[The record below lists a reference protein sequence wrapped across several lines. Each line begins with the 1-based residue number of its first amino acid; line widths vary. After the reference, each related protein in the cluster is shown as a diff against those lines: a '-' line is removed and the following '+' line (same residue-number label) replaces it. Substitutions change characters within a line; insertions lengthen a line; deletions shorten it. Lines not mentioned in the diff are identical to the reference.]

1 MNRSEEDAQIN
12 QLVDHL
18 FRHRAGQMVSTLTR
32 IFGAENLELVED
44 VVQETLIQALQQW
57 PYRGIPENPSAWII
71 QAAKNRALDILRR
84 QANFRDKV
92 QRIPNESPQANDF
105 DFSFDDPFGDDQL
118 TMIFMCCH
126 PALPREAQ
134 IALTLK
140 TVGGFGV
147 SEIAKAFL
155 TSEETMAKRLVRA
168 KRKIREEKIPFELPN
183 ADALPR
189 RLDAVLKVLYLLFN
203 EGYDAHTGEDLVRQD
218 LCAEAIRLGSL
229 LVAHQIGDTPQ
240 AHALLA
246 LMLLQASRLDTRVDA
261 QGNLL
266 LLSEQDRS
274 RWDRAMIEQ
283 GIHHLERSAEGE
295 SLTDY
300 HLQAGIAA
308 CHAVAP
314 DYETT
319 DWATILKY
327 YDELYGLNPSPI
339 IALNRAVA
347 TGMVSG
353 SAAGLSALDEIR
365 SDPQLKNYY
374 LFYSTFGEL
383 YQRCGNLNQAAESY
397 RQAMALAAN
406 ETERRFLAKKLGQVS
421 ISSH

>member
-1 MNRSEEDAQIN
+1 MSPSEVNNQIQ

-18 FRHRAGQMVSTLTR
+18 FRHKAGQMVSTLTR

-71 QAAKNRALDILRR
+71 QAAKNRAVDLLRR
-84 QANFRDKV
+84 EAIFRDKAR
-92 QRIPNESPQANDF
+92 QIANESPQANHLEF
-105 DFSFDDPFGDDQL
+105 PFDDPFGDDQL
-118 TMIFMCCH
+118 AMIFMCCH
-126 PALPREAQ
+126 PALPRDAQ

-155 TSEETMAKRLVRA
+155 TLEETIAKRLVRA
-168 KRKIREEKIPFELPN
+168 KSKIREEKIPFELPN
-183 ADALPR
+183 TDALPD
-189 RLDAVLKVLYLLFN
+189 RLDTVLRVLYLLFN
-203 EGYDAHTGEDLVRQD
+203 EGYDAHTGEDLVRRD

-229 LVAHQIGDTPQ
+229 LVAHEIGDAPR

-274 RWDRAMIEQ
+274 PWDRAMIEQ
-283 GIHHLERSAEGE
+283 GIYHLERSARGD
-295 SLTDY
+295 SLTEY

-347 TGMVSG
+347 LGMVQG
-353 SAAGLSALDEIR
+353 SHAGLDALETIR
-365 SDPQLKNYY
+365 SDPQMRNYY
-374 LFYSTFGEL
+374 LLPATFGEL
-383 YQRCGNLNQAAESY
+383 YQRCGDLNRAAESY

-406 ETERRFLAKKLGQVS
+406 ETERRFLARKLGQVS